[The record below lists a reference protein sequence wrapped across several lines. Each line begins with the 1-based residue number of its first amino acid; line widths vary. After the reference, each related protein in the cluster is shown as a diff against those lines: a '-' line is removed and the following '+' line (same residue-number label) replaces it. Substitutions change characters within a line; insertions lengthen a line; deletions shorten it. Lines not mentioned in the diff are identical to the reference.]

1 MQFRDSELEME
12 AEDESG
18 ILGEG
23 PLGEG
28 PLGEGPLGEGPQQ
41 EQFLGGILKGLGGML
56 GLGEGEE
63 EAFGAYE
70 FENPL
75 GEGPLGEGPLGEG
88 PFGESPLG
96 EGPLGEGPLGEGAQ
110 QEQFLGGILQGVGS
124 MLGLGE
130 GEDELEAFGA
140 YESEDEQFF
149 KRIGKFIKKAAP
161 VLSKVAKA
169 AMPIVAG
176 AVGGPV
182 GMKIGKLAG
191 QFLKEGEFEDEY
203 EGEFESIGESPLHE
217 SPLTAQQGLG
227 ELMAAIASKAQTDM
241 EAEAMAGAATVIT
254 LSPADRAALRNVMTS
269 MVRGS
274 AVLTRILRRNRAT
287 RPAVRAVPTIVRRT
301 AQTLQRRAA
310 SGRPVTKRA
319 AARVMARQTQK
330 VLGSPAVCSHAVQ
343 RNVRA
348 TRAVTRGGRR
358 NGGGYGGGYGSGG
371 RRPYT
376 V

>member
-18 ILGEG
+18 LLGEG

-41 EQFLGGILKGLGGML
+41 EQFLGGLMKGLGGML

-70 FENPL
+70 FEGALGEGPL

-110 QEQFLGGILQGVGS
+110 QEQFLGGLLGS
-124 MLGLGE
+124 ILGE
-130 GEDELEAFGA
+130 GEGEAFGA

-149 KRIGKFIKKAAP
+149 KGIRKFIQKAAP
-161 VLSKVAKA
+161 VLKQVARA
-169 AMPIVAG
+169 AAPIVAG

-182 GMKIGKLAG
+182 GAQIGKMAG
-191 QFLKEGEFEDEY
+191 QFLQEGEFEDEM
-203 EGEFESIGESPLHE
+203 EGEFESVGESPLQE
-217 SPLTAQQGLG
+217 GPITAQQGLG

-241 EAEAMAGAATVIT
+241 EAEAMVGAATVIT
-254 LSPADRAALRNVMTS
+254 LSPADRAAMRRVLPS
-269 MVRGS
+269 LVRAT

-310 SGRPVTKRA
+310 SGRPITKRS

-348 TRAVTRGGRR
+348 TRAVTRSERR
-358 NGGGYGGGYGSGG
+358 RGG

>member
-18 ILGEG
+18 MLGEG

-28 PLGEGPLGEGPQQ
+28 PLGEGAQQ

-88 PFGESPLG
+88 P
-96 EGPLGEGPLGEGAQ
+96 LGEGPLGEGAQ
-110 QEQFLGGILQGVGS
+110 QEQFLGGL
-124 MLGLGE
+124 LGLGE
-130 GEDELEAFGA
+130 GEEEAFGA

-149 KRIGKFIKKAAP
+149 KGIRKFVQRAAP
-161 VLSKVAKA
+161 VLKQVAKA
-169 AMPIVAG
+169 AMPVVAG

-191 QFLKEGEFEDEY
+191 QFLQEGEFEDEM
-203 EGEFESIGESPLHE
+203 EGEFESVGESSLQE
-217 SPLTAQQGLG
+217 GPLTAQQGLG

-254 LSPADRAALRNVMTS
+254 LSPADRAALKNVLAS

-274 AVLTRILRRNRAT
+274 AILTRILRRHRAT
-287 RPAVRAVPTIVRRT
+287 RVAVRAVPTIVRRT

-319 AARVMARQTQK
+319 AARVMARQTQN
-330 VLGSPAVCSHAVQ
+330 VLGSPAACSHAVT

-348 TRAVTRGGRR
+348 TRAVTRSGRR
-358 NGGGYGGGYGSGG
+358 SSGA
-371 RRPYT
+371 RRPYP

>member
-18 ILGEG
+18 LLGEG

-88 PFGESPLG
+88 PLGEGPLG

-110 QEQFLGGILQGVGS
+110 QEQFLGGLLKGVGGL
-124 MLGLGE
+124 LGLGE
-130 GEDELEAFGA
+130 GEEEAFGA
-140 YESEDEQFF
+140 YEAEDEQFF
-149 KRIGKFIKKAAP
+149 KGIRKLVQKAAP
-161 VLSKVAKA
+161 ILKQVARVA
-169 AMPIVAG
+169 APVVAG

-191 QFLKEGEFEDEY
+191 QFLQEGEFEDEM
-203 EGEFESIGESPLHE
+203 EGEFEGAGESPLQE
-217 SPLTAQQGLG
+217 GPLTAQQGLG

-269 MVRGS
+269 LVRGS
-274 AVLTRILRRNRAT
+274 AVLTRILRRHRST
-287 RPAVRAVPTIVRRT
+287 RYAVRAVPAIVRGT
-301 AQTLQRRAA
+301 ARTLQRRAA

-330 VLGSPAVCSHAVQ
+330 VLSSPAVCSHAVQ

-348 TRAVTRGGRR
+348 TRAVTRSARR
-358 NGGGYGGGYGSGG
+358 GSA

>member
-18 ILGEG
+18 MLGEG

-28 PLGEGPLGEGPQQ
+28 PLGEGAQQ

-88 PFGESPLG
+88 P
-96 EGPLGEGPLGEGAQ
+96 LGEGPLGEGAQ
-110 QEQFLGGILQGVGS
+110 QEQFLGGLLQGAGS

-130 GEDELEAFGA
+130 GEEEAFGA

-149 KRIGKFIKKAAP
+149 KGIRKFVQKAAP
-161 VLSKVAKA
+161 VLKQVARA
-169 AMPIVAG
+169 AMPVVAG

-191 QFLKEGEFEDEY
+191 QFLQEGEFEDEM
-203 EGEFESIGESPLHE
+203 EGEFESVGESPLHE
-217 SPLTAQQGLG
+217 GPLTAQQGLG

-254 LSPADRAALRNVMTS
+254 LSPADRAALKNVLAS
-269 MVRGS
+269 LVRGS
-274 AVLTRILRRNRAT
+274 AILTRILRRNRAT
-287 RPAVRAVPTIVRRT
+287 RPAVRAVPTIIRRT

-319 AARVMARQTQK
+319 AARVMARQTQN
-330 VLGSPAVCSHAVQ
+330 VLGSPAACSHAVT

-348 TRAVTRGGRR
+348 TRAVTRSGRR
-358 NGGGYGGGYGSGG
+358 SNGA